1 MVEDPA
7 TGTTHAIKS
16 TAISQVDGEDGWR
29 TITIT
34 SNFDNLNAEVRKQTL
49 MLYVTDN
56 DYNLILSRDVDITV
70 RPALNMTV
78 KCNPTAIPQVIRTN
92 LDVNIN
98 IPVQIDQL
106 LFPLDFIIEAEK
118 SSIYPNHDDDDGY
131 MPVNVGTSLVP
142 NNSQSETTVRYVKT
156 ITWEEYIGLTPTNGL
171 VCIRCP
177 FLTNKAASASNIYV
191 KNTYFNLGFTS
202 FTNQ

>member
-34 SNFDNLNAEVRKQTL
+34 PNFDNLNAEVRKQTL

-78 KCNPTAIPQVIRTN
+78 KCNPTPIPQAINTN

-106 LFPLDFIIEAEK
+106 LFPLDFIIEA
-118 SSIYPNHDDDDGY
+118 
-131 MPVNVGTSLVP
+131 
-142 NNSQSETTVRYVKT
+142 
-156 ITWEEYIGLTPTNGL
+156 
-171 VCIRCP
+171 
-177 FLTNKAASASNIYV
+177 
-191 KNTYFNLGFTS
+191 
-202 FTNQ
+202 